1 MALSRL
7 FIPCFSSVSVSDPK
21 KSLPVVLFGVGEES
35 VGSGAAA
42 ESCLGEF
49 VGGSGAVLFVPLAWK
64 SLHVFTK
71 HSPELWDCL
80 HIIGWNIV
88 QFLPSLQPCFPLF
101 PWSASV
107 LHILGCLNLHP
118 LPAAP
123 YLQIPLL

>member
-1 MALSRL
+1 M
-7 FIPCFSSVSVSDPK
+7 PCFSSVLVSNPK
-21 KSLPVVLFGVGEES
+21 KSLAVVVLGVGEG
-35 VGSGAAA
+35 VRDGSGAAS
-42 ESCLGEF
+42 ESCMGEL
-49 VGGSGAVLFVPLAWK
+49 VGGSRAVLLVPLAWK
-64 SLHVFTK
+64 SLHVLTR
-71 HSPELWDCL
+71 HSPELWDRL

-88 QFLPSLQPCFPLF
+88 QFLPSLQPSFPLF